1 MFLASLKKFNY
12 LRNKHY
18 SLEEYNLSSY
28 ELFELIL
35 NKKIKKSKF
44 NIFELL
50 INIILFFLS
59 LISIIKCKIRNINNI
74 NYFIV
79 FNNDLIDPRSNYI
92 SKIKTKKFVNI
103 IKTGD
108 LKLSLKVYYKYE
120 NVVFHQSIVFF
131 SRFFFFENKFSLKD
145 KFEFIHKCNLRK
157 NKFYKLIF
165 KFLKIKK
172 LIMID
177 DYREMQNFITI
188 CKKLNIYSIG
198 LMHSRFS
205 KYRVSLKYDCFDKY
219 IVWTEYFK
227 KKLLEINPK
236 YKNKIDIINFRNFK
250 KIIKYKSKTNLNVL
264 FFSDSMMDYK
274 SVKNYLDQIKEKKN
288 INIFLRL
295 KKNQQENRTF
305 LKYISENNF
314 IDTNEKN
321 VKSTVIKYNPSFFL
335 ATNSNVLLEASL
347 YNCFPILLKTKNDY
361 SFDLIQDKVVIPYTG
376 NKNFYNFLKNLN
388 NKKSMINKIFNKL
401 WKKKNKNKNLI
412 KILN

>member
-1 MFLASLKKFNY
+1 
-12 LRNKHY
+12 
-18 SLEEYNLSSY
+18 
-28 ELFELIL
+28 
-35 NKKIKKSKF
+35 
-44 NIFELL
+44 
-50 INIILFFLS
+50 
-59 LISIIKCKIRNINNI
+59 
-74 NYFIV
+74 
-79 FNNDLIDPRSNYI
+79 
-92 SKIKTKKFVNI
+92 
-103 IKTGD
+103 
-108 LKLSLKVYYKYE
+108 
-120 NVVFHQSIVFF
+120 
-131 SRFFFFENKFSLKD
+131 
-145 KFEFIHKCNLRK
+145 
-157 NKFYKLIF
+157 
-165 KFLKIKK
+165 
-172 LIMID
+172 
-177 DYREMQNFITI
+177 
-188 CKKLNIYSIG
+188 
-198 LMHSRFS
+198 MHSRFS

>member
-1 MFLASLKKFNY
+1 
-12 LRNKHY
+12 
-18 SLEEYNLSSY
+18 
-28 ELFELIL
+28 
-35 NKKIKKSKF
+35 
-44 NIFELL
+44 
-50 INIILFFLS
+50 
-59 LISIIKCKIRNINNI
+59 
-74 NYFIV
+74 
-79 FNNDLIDPRSNYI
+79 
-92 SKIKTKKFVNI
+92 
-103 IKTGD
+103 
-108 LKLSLKVYYKYE
+108 
-120 NVVFHQSIVFF
+120 
-131 SRFFFFENKFSLKD
+131 
-145 KFEFIHKCNLRK
+145 
-157 NKFYKLIF
+157 
-165 KFLKIKK
+165 
-172 LIMID
+172 
-177 DYREMQNFITI
+177 
-188 CKKLNIYSIG
+188 
-198 LMHSRFS
+198 
-205 KYRVSLKYDCFDKY
+205 VSLKYDCFDKY